1 MDEMTI
7 LRIVLAIII
16 GTLVAIAYSVR
27 YLILLERRI
36 GRIEIHTDKLVRK
49 ILAEERRIEKRLGIK
64 VKSVKKKSKKG
75 KKRKR

>member
-36 GRIEIHTDKLVRK
+36 AKIEIHTDALVSKLATKAKVTRK
-49 ILAEERRIEKRLGIK
+49 T
-64 VKSVKKKSKKG
+64 SKKR

>member
-1 MDEMTI
+1 MDELVI

-36 GRIEIHTDKLVRK
+36 AKIEIHTERLVSRFARGTSKAVVKTKPVKRK
-49 ILAEERRIEKRLGIK
+49 A
-64 VKSVKKKSKKG
+64 
-75 KKRKR
+75 KKRR

>member
-1 MDEMTI
+1 MDELVI

-36 GRIEIHTDKLVRK
+36 AKIEIHTERLVSRFTRGTSNAVVKTKPVKRK
-49 ILAEERRIEKRLGIK
+49 T
-64 VKSVKKKSKKG
+64 
-75 KKRKR
+75 KKRR